1 MAQIAL
7 WLFVVI
13 VGFVFTVPT
22 NYVVQTNIAATNMIT
37 TIATIDDLKNFA
49 TSVNDGTDYAGV
61 NVEVTATT
69 LSIPSKWTPIGTSTH
84 MFKGNFLG
92 NMCNFVLNNTNNP
105 LFGYVSCAQIWG
117 VITSGTAGADSDSIG
132 YSSGNLSR
140 SNIVYSA
147 TEGSLLYQCLNSASL
162 IHDYATYSCAA
173 GIAVHIED
181 SDVWDCVNEGEIKI
195 DQGQEFMGTCAHVAG
210 IALTISG
217 HCQVYE
223 CYNSGRLYAYGTEQE
238 SASGIV
244 KDMVE
249 KPNSVLIMSNCYNIG
264 SMPSSLYSYG
274 ISNGIKA
281 TTAYNCFS
289 VGDAKV
295 ENGTS
300 CYKLTSA
307 EAEVFRTASNIST
320 YTNGTSKYKWDNSHK
335 WDFNTSEPI
344 WTFKSGE
351 NNDYPVLSWVLKA
364 YTYTTKFN
372 VTFNNV
378 ENTAQIILYL
388 FRDDDKGGYVEFCT
402 YYFDGSEVTQSVT
415 AELAKG
421 VEYQMLIC
429 KPYSWNCSITG
440 SNVTGG
446 TLQNNKFTFTTSSND
461 GVISIT
467 TTGGT
472 LINNYIVV

>member
-13 VGFVFTVPT
+13 VGFVFIVPT
-22 NYVVQTNIAATNMIT
+22 NYAVQTNIDAANTIT
-37 TIATIDDLKNFA
+37 TIATIDDLKDFA
-49 TSVNDGTDYAGV
+49 TSVNNGTDYAGV

-84 MFKGNFLG
+84 MFKGSFLG

-105 LFGYVSCAQIWG
+105 LFGYVSDAQIWG

-147 TEGSLLYQCLNSASL
+147 TNGSFLNQCLNSASL
-162 IHDYATYSCAA
+162 IHHYATYSCAA

-181 SDVWDCVNEGEIKI
+181 SDVIECANEGEIKI
-195 DQGQEFMGTCAHVAG
+195 EHSHETFGTCAHVAG

-217 HCQVYE
+217 HCQVDD
-223 CYNSGRLYAYGTEQE
+223 CYNSGRLYAYGGEQQT
-238 SASGIV
+238 ASGIV
-244 KDMVE
+244 MEMYE
-249 KPNSVLIMSNCYNIG
+249 KTNSILIMRNCYNIG
-264 SMPSSLYSYG
+264 SMPSSSYG
-274 ISNGIKA
+274 ISSGIKA

-300 CYKLTSA
+300 CYKLTSD
-307 EAEVFRTASNIST
+307 EAAVFRTASNIST
-320 YTNGTSKYKWDNSHK
+320 YINGTSTYKWNNDCK
-335 WDFNTSEPI
+335 WDIGYPEAI

-351 NNDYPVLSWVLKA
+351 NNDYPVLSWALKA